1 MQEEA
6 RCWYYVDKD
15 NTPQGPVTAAS
26 IREILLGPSGNARAL
41 VWRRE
46 FGQEWKPVSAVPEII
61 DTGAHVHA
69 ETTGKEGDEH
79 EAFVDDDGT
88 RYEWDAA
95 AGKYIP
101 SDMQQ
106 VETGKNTGYSVN
118 DMVYPDGG
126 VGPSDAGNED
136 VIRRKAAL
144 LAAQERSEKGKQAR
158 ARNEQWFDAKKNTSV
173 YVQGLP
179 QDVTVQEM
187 EQVFSKC
194 GVIKIDPE
202 TNGPRIKLYR
212 DNDVLKG
219 DGLVTYLKAPSVQ
232 LAIDILDG
240 TPLRYGLDTTMS
252 ISEAKF
258 EQKGNTFVKKDAV
271 SKKRKKQIAEMQERK
286 ALGWKGFDD
295 KIKPELVT
303 VVLKNMFTLD
313 EMAGN
318 ADLKH
323 ELQEDVRDECNRIGP
338 VDKVRVFH
346 TNPEGVIVVKYKNP
360 DDCKSCIKKM
370 HGRWF
375 GGRQITAEAWD
386 GITDF
391 LVKQHALEE
400 TEEEQQAR
408 LERYAA
414 ELES

>member
-1 MQEEA
+1 MQEEE

-26 IREILLGPSGNARAL
+26 SRNSVRPIWECSCPRMETG
-41 VWRRE
+41 VWAGVEASLCCSR
-46 FGQEWKPVSAVPEII
+46 
-61 DTGAHVHA
+61 DYNTGAHVHA
-69 ETTGKEGDEH
+69 ETTGKEVDEH

-106 VETGKNTGYSVN
+106 VETDKNTGYSVN

-126 VGPSDAGNED
+126 VGPSDDGNED

-303 VVLKNMFTLD
+303 VVLKNMFTLE
-313 EMAGN
+313 EMAEN
-318 ADLKH
+318 AD
-323 ELQEDVRDECNRIGP
+323 
-338 VDKVRVFH
+338 F
-346 TNPEGVIVVKYKNP
+346 
-360 DDCKSCIKKM
+360 
-370 HGRWF
+370 
-375 GGRQITAEAWD
+375 EA
-386 GITDF
+386 
-391 LVKQHALEE
+391 
-400 TEEEQQAR
+400 
-408 LERYAA
+408 
-414 ELES
+414 

>member
-1 MQEEA
+1 M
-6 RCWYYVDKD
+6 
-15 NTPQGPVTAAS
+15 GFSAS
-26 IREILLGPSGNARAL
+26 
-41 VWRRE
+41 
-46 FGQEWKPVSAVPEII
+46 
-61 DTGAHVHA
+61 
-69 ETTGKEGDEH
+69 
-79 EAFVDDDGT
+79 
-88 RYEWDAA
+88 
-95 AGKYIP
+95 
-101 SDMQQ
+101 
-106 VETGKNTGYSVN
+106 

-126 VGPSDAGNED
+126 VAASDGGSD
-136 VIRRKAAL
+136 DMVLRKAAL
-144 LAAQERSEKGKQAR
+144 QAALERSEKGKEAR
-158 ARNEQWFDAKKNTSV
+158 ARNEQWFEAKKNTSV

-202 TNGPRIKLYR
+202 TNGPRIKLYKDKER
-212 DNDVLKG
+212 DVLKG

-240 TPLRYGLDTTMS
+240 TPLRYGLDTAMS

-313 EMAGN
+313 EMAEN
-318 ADLKH
+318 AELGR
-323 ELQEDVRDECNRIGP
+323 ELQEDVRDECNSIGP

-346 TNPEGVIVVKYKNP
+346 TNPQGVIVVKYKNP
-360 DDCKSCIKKM
+360 DDCNACIKRM
-370 HGRWF
+370 HERWF

-391 LVKQHALEE
+391 LVQPHALEE